1 MSHRSD
7 RPVRWSVVLVASA
20 VVVGVLDLVLVER
33 KYGFLTG
40 GFLAQTYLRSPAQR
54 IAFALIGLTIDAGLM
69 TPLTGVALI
78 LSRRLG
84 FRGRSPFLVAFIAAL
99 LPFVVID
106 FVSFQIW
113 AYLGGAFDFGVMFNL
128 AGRRLSE
135 VAAVALPLVVRP
147 LAAIVFALA
156 ALAAGLWGVR
166 RASRNAADASV
177 PSART
182 VVRWSAAGVAVS
194 VIVACA
200 GSLSS
205 DVVAYGLRLTPTSRL
220 LISAIDIVTDVD
232 RDGYGL
238 LSRPRDTAPFDSAI
252 HPYAIEVPGNGIDE
266 DGIGGDL
273 PLEESHYSERPARNE
288 PWAYRPPVVLIM
300 LESFRGDVL
309 GARLNGKPVTPVL
322 DALGRDGLQVT
333 DAWSHNGFTAQSRFH
348 VLSGSLADLRGHTT
362 LLDDFKN
369 HGYDVG
375 YFSSQDDSFGGLPLD
390 FSRADIFFDARQEV
404 GRRYSTYTTP
414 GSLAISWA
422 VLREHLETFL
432 NHRSSSAPL
441 FLYVNLY
448 DTHYPY
454 AHPGLED
461 ILGVTPLPPSQIAPN
476 RRDDM
481 YATYLNTAANVDR
494 AIGQLLLDVEQSV
507 HQRPAVIV
515 LSDHGESLFDEGFL
529 GHGFAL
535 EDSQTR
541 IPLVVSNLPARIAL
555 PFGQVDL
562 RDEIADAL
570 SGMTGPPEMRP
581 AVDSRRHGRV
591 FQYIGTLDK
600 PAEIGIRTSDERIV
614 YDFRSNAVQI
624 AGKWT
629 PASRLDTTGQQQ
641 FRRLVFEWERMR
653 LARAASQSR
662 GINP

>member
-1 MSHRSD
+1 
-7 RPVRWSVVLVASA
+7 VVLLASA
-20 VVVGVLDLVLVER
+20 AVVAALDLFLVER

-54 IAFALIGLTIDAGLM
+54 VAFALITLTIHAGLI

-84 FRGRSPFLVAFIAAL
+84 FRGRSPFLVAFMAAL

-128 AGRRLSE
+128 AGRRMSE
-135 VAAVALPLVVRP
+135 IAAVALPLVVRP
-147 LAAIVFALA
+147 LIVTVVALA
-156 ALAAGLWGVR
+156 ALITGAWWLR
-166 RASRNAADASV
+166 RVSGGGADPTV
-177 PSART
+177 PSGRT
-182 VVRWSAAGVAVS
+182 VVRWSAVGLAVS
-194 VIVACA
+194 CIVASA

-205 DVVAYGLRLTPTSRL
+205 DVVAYGLRLTPVSRL
-220 LISAIDIVTDVD
+220 LISAIDVVTDVD

-238 LSRPRDTAPFDSAI
+238 LSRPRDTAPFDASI
-252 HPYAIEVPGNGIDE
+252 HPYAIDVPGNGIDE
-266 DGIGGDL
+266 DGVAGDL
-273 PLEESHYSERPARNE
+273 PLAESHYSERPARTE
-288 PWAYRPPVVLIM
+288 PWVYRPPVLLIL
-300 LESFRGDVL
+300 LESFRADVL
-309 GARLNGKPVTPVL
+309 GARFNGKPVTPVL

-362 LLDDFKN
+362 LLDDFKS

-375 YFSSQDDSFGGLPLD
+375 YFSAQDDSFGGLPLD
-390 FSRADIFFDARQEV
+390 FSRADVFFDARQEM
-404 GRRYSTYTTP
+404 GRRYSAYTTP
-414 GSLAISWA
+414 GSLAIPWE
-422 VLREHLETFL
+422 VLREHLKRFL
-432 NHRSSSAPL
+432 DARSTSAPL
-441 FLYVNLY
+441 FLYVNLH

-454 AHPGLED
+454 THPGIEN
-461 ILGVTPLPPSQIAPN
+461 ILGVTPLPASQIAPD
-476 RRDDM
+476 RREDM

-515 LSDHGESLFDEGFL
+515 LSDHGESMFDEGFL

-535 EDSQTR
+535 DDAQTR
-541 IPLVVSNLPARIAL
+541 IPLVLSNLPARIAL

-562 RDEIADAL
+562 RDTIADAL
-570 SGMTGPPEMRP
+570 SGAAGGPGMRP
-581 AVDSRRHGRV
+581 AIAPDRRGRV
-591 FQYIGTLDK
+591 FQYIGTLDR
-600 PAEIGIRTSDERIV
+600 PAQIGVLTSDGRIV

-629 PASRLDTTGQQQ
+629 PVSRLDTTGQQQ

-653 LARAASQSR
+653 LAHAASQSR